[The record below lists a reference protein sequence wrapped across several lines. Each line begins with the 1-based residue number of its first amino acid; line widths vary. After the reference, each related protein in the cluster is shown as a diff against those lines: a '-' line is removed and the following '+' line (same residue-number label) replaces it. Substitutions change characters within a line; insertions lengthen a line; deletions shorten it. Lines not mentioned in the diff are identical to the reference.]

1 MCVGWLG
8 AIPGSEQGAGKL
20 SAPFFYRDF
29 TAGAVQSNF
38 KNRIPDSPPQN
49 GLNLLKTFLH
59 EFWLFGIK
67 QASACIFGGFLLAL
81 MIITRFWYPIDFL
94 YRYDFLFLA
103 AVAFQIFLLCFRLES
118 PREAVVILVFHIV
131 ATVME
136 LFKTSDG
143 IRSWQYPEPFEIG
156 IGNVPLFAGF
166 MYSAVGSYIA
176 RVWRIFDFR
185 YSSYPP
191 YWSTVVLVTLIYA
204 NFFTHH
210 YVVDIRWA
218 LIAASLLMFGR
229 VMIYFKMN
237 RLHRRMPLVL
247 GWLLVALFIWF
258 AENLATYANV
268 WIYPMQKHHW
278 QLVSLSKLVAWY
290 LLMMLSFVLVSLV
303 NRPLQIGDPTRQ
315 ADNSN

>member
-1 MCVGWLG
+1 M
-8 AIPGSEQGAGKL
+8 
-20 SAPFFYRDF
+20 SAPCFYRSTIQITLQFRSSLMIRFVLFDE
-29 TAGAVQSNF
+29 VS
-38 KNRIPDSPPQN
+38 
-49 GLNLLKTFLH
+49 LLKTFLH

-67 QASACIFGGFLLAL
+67 QASACIFGGFLLAM
-81 MIITRFWYPIDFL
+81 MILTRFWYPFEFL

-103 AVAFQIFLLCFRLES
+103 AIAFQIVLLSFRLES
-118 PREAVVILVFHIV
+118 PREAVVILIFHIV
-131 ATVME
+131 ATIME

-143 IRSWQYPEPFEIG
+143 IRSWQYPEPFVIG

-191 YWSTVVLVTLIYA
+191 LWSTIVLVALIYA

-210 YVVDIRWA
+210 YVFDIRWL
-218 LIAASLLMFGR
+218 LIFTSLLMFGK
-229 VMIYFKMN
+229 VTIYFRMDSV
-237 RLHRRMPLVL
+237 HRQMPLVI

-258 AENLATYANV
+258 AENLATYSNV
-268 WIYPMQKHHW
+268 WIYPSQKHQW
-278 QLVSLSKLVAWY
+278 QLVPLSKLTAWY

-303 NRPLQIGDPTRQ
+303 NRPVIMHDPGEI
-315 ADNSN
+315 

>member
-1 MCVGWLG
+1 MCLLPIFIMI
-8 AIPGSEQGAGKL
+8 AKACQ
-20 SAPFFYRDF
+20 FHYNF
-29 TAGAVQSNF
+29 TSLKQLTQTKTDHEV
-38 KNRIPDSPPQN
+38 P
-49 GLNLLKTFLH
+49 LLKTFLW

-103 AVAFQIFLLCFRLES
+103 AVAFQIFLLITRLES
-118 PREAVVILVFHIV
+118 PKEAVVILIFHIV

-136 LFKTSDG
+136 LFKTSEG
-143 IRSWQYPEPFEIG
+143 IRSWQYPEPFLIG

-191 YWSTVVLVTLIYA
+191 LWSTIVLVTLIYA

-210 YVVDIRWA
+210 YVVDIRWL
-218 LIAASLLMFGR
+218 LILASLLMFGK
-229 VMIYFKMN
+229 VMIYFKMDTV
-237 RLHRRMPLVL
+237 HRHMPLIV

-258 AENLATYANV
+258 AENLATFSNV
-268 WIYPMQKHHW
+268 WIYPTQKLQW
-278 QLVSLSKLVAWY
+278 QMVSPSKLTAWY

-303 NRPLQIGDPTRQ
+303 NRPTIIKEKNELTQDASSTEQI
-315 ADNSN
+315 N